1 MMMNEPGQVDV
12 QALLAGGMS
21 PMVTKMAEAETA
33 AIRANMSPPGTLNL
47 PPLLEARRLSM
58 PLPDD
63 YFTIDAVFQRVFLK
77 QMDPR
82 EFDESTYGNTG
93 IVMIPAVLSRE
104 AKEAPRGMIVSAGT
118 DALDYLVS
126 HGMELGHIVSFCQEA
141 PYGIRV
147 GIPGGYEQKV
157 LVIDVG
163 DIIASED
170 LAAARNAG
178 DLSVVCD
185 EDDDN
190 KHKMVKRNGDS
201 WTPRKAPKMSEG
213 Y

>member
-1 MMMNEPGQVDV
+1 MIETGQVDV
-12 QALLAGGMS
+12 QAELDKGVS
-21 PMVTKMAEAETA
+21 PMIMAMAEAETKA
-33 AIRANMSPPGTLNL
+33 MREHMSPPGTLNL
-47 PPLLEARRLSM
+47 PPLLEARRLEM
-58 PLPDD
+58 ALPDD

-77 QMDPR
+77 QLDPR
-82 EFDESTYGNTG
+82 EFNEGKYGTTG
-93 IVMIPAVLSRE
+93 LVVIPAVQSRE
-104 AKEAPRGMIVSAGT
+104 AKEAPRGIIVSAGT

-126 HGMELGHIVSFCQEA
+126 HGMELGHIITFCQEA

-157 LVIDVG
+157 IVIDVG

-170 LAAARNAG
+170 LAVARNAG

-185 EDDDN
+185 ADDEN
-190 KHKMVKRNGDS
+190 KHKMVQRNGKS
-201 WTPRKAPKMSEG
+201 WTPVKAPKMSEG